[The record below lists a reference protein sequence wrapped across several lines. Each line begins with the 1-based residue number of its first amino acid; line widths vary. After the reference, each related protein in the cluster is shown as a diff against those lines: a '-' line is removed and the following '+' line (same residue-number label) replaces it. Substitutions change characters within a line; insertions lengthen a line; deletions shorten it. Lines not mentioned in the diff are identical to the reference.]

1 VAEVVSMPTRSR
13 PTPLHKLDTV
23 LFFTSYQQQ
32 LHSNLFSVPASI
44 FGGGAPDSIG
54 AGSSEYR
61 VISSQPAP
69 AVSSA
74 SKSTDK
80 KSTVEQPNTAVPVF
94 SLADITDG
102 INGDL
107 LRTIFLVC
115 DVLILVYRMTLTCWT
130 VRALRR
136 RFSTRCRCGG
146 GAGQLSRHRIGGGC
160 SESSS
165 VVRFA
170 GGAVDGAVSGEMTS
184 SSFRSDAAA
193 VPHPDYRL
201 QPFCQGYVTNIYTD
215 PQTLAVQNN
224 GGSIVRTAHGS
235 VNSLPRTGYL
245 NSAKRNGK

>member
-1 VAEVVSMPTRSR
+1 M
-13 PTPLHKLDTV
+13 
-23 LFFTSYQQQ
+23 
-32 LHSNLFSVPASI
+32 PASI
-44 FGGGAPDSIG
+44 FGGVSDSVG

-61 VISSQPAP
+61 VISPQPAP
-69 AVSSA
+69 VAVPSA

-80 KSTVEQPNTAVPVF
+80 MSTIDQTTTTVPIF
-94 SLADITDG
+94 SVADITDG

-136 RFSTRCRCGG
+136 RFATRCRCGG
-146 GAGQLSRHRIGGGC
+146 GGQLSRHRIGGGGC

-193 VPHPDYRL
+193 VSHPDYRL

-215 PQTLAVQNN
+215 PQTLTVQNN
-224 GGSIVRTAHGS
+224 GGTIVRTVHGS
-235 VNSLPRTGYL
+235 VNTLPRTGYL
-245 NSAKRNGK
+245 NSTKRNGKSHENSYCLNITNDYLMKWFPGE